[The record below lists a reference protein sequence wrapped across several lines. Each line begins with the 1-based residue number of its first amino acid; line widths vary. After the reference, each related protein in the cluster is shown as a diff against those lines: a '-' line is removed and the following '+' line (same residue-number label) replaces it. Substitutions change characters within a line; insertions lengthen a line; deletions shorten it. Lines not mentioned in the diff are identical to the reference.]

1 MIEDKNNV
9 IKSGGEI
16 FQFKS
21 NSDIKELEKSKEFN
35 FQESEEFSISLWV
48 KFYGSQYGSVVSK
61 MNDDNSDKFKGWD
74 IRFHTENEEQ
84 KIIFYMNNEYPNN
97 CLIHQTK
104 SINQI
109 ADYKWHHICIIFN
122 GIAELG
128 SLRIFI
134 DGTQT
139 EVYCTGNSLKE
150 KFSNLYPITLGG
162 RFNDKNHFDGKVYD
176 VRVIKD
182 ELDINKI
189 SKLAKET
196 KPKEIESDDPYIKDQ
211 FVLKASNITRNFRI
225 HQESDD
231 EIFRKLKSIITRKTG
246 HRDLKVLDN
255 ISLELKKGE
264 VLGILGRNGSGKST
278 LLKILG
284 RIMKPTSG
292 EIKVNGRISSFITI
306 GAGFHPEI
314 SAAQNVVLYGII
326 LGIEKKVMEQKI
338 DEVIKFAELEGFE
351 NSRIK
356 DFSTGML
363 MRLALSTALCV
374 DPDILLI
381 DEVLS
386 VGDYS
391 FQQKSSD
398 AFQRIKKSGKSII
411 FVSHNLRQLEE
422 FCDRV
427 ILLEKG
433 KIIESGKPERVIETY
448 VDLMK
453 NE

>member
-1 MIEDKNNV
+1 MIEDRNNV

-16 FQFKS
+16 FQFNS
-21 NSDIKELEKSKEFN
+21 NLDIKELKKSKEFN
-35 FQESEEFSISLWV
+35 FQENEKFSISLWV
-48 KFYGSQYGSVVSK
+48 KFYGAQYGSVVSK
-61 MNDDNSDKFKGWD
+61 MNDDGSDKFRGWD
-74 IRFHTENEEQ
+74 VRFHSENEEQ
-84 KIIFYMNNEYPNN
+84 KLQLYMNNEYPDND
-97 CLIHQTK
+97 LIHQTG

-109 ADYKWHHICIIFN
+109 SDYKWHHICINFN
-122 GIAELG
+122 GLVELG
-128 SLRIFI
+128 SVKIFI
-134 DGTQT
+134 DGKIS
-139 EVYCTGNSLKE
+139 EVYCIGNSLKD
-150 KFSNLYPITLGG
+150 KFSNLYPITIGG
-162 RFNDKNHFDGKVYD
+162 RFNDKNHFNGKVQGI
-176 VRVIKD
+176 RIIKD
-182 ELDINKI
+182 ELDITEI
-189 SKLAKET
+189 LKLVKET
-196 KPKEIESDDPYIKDQ
+196 KPEEIESDDHYIKDE
-211 FVLKASNITRNFRI
+211 FVLKASNITRNFTVY
-225 HQESDD
+225 QENDD

-246 HRDLKVLDN
+246 HRDLKILDN
-255 ISLELKKGE
+255 ISFELKKGE

-284 RIMKPTSG
+284 KIMKPTSG

-326 LGIEKKVMEQKI
+326 LGIKKKEMEQKI
-338 DEVIKFAELEGFE
+338 EEVIKFAELEGFE
-351 NSRIK
+351 DSRIK

-391 FQQKSSD
+391 FQEKSSN
-398 AFQRIKKSGKSII
+398 AFQDIKKSGKSII

-433 KIIESGKPERVIETY
+433 KIIETGKPGKVIETY
-448 VDLMK
+448 IKFMTK
-453 NE
+453 

>member
-1 MIEDKNNV
+1 
-9 IKSGGEI
+9 
-16 FQFKS
+16 
-21 NSDIKELEKSKEFN
+21 
-35 FQESEEFSISLWV
+35 
-48 KFYGSQYGSVVSK
+48 
-61 MNDDNSDKFKGWD
+61 
-74 IRFHTENEEQ
+74 
-84 KIIFYMNNEYPNN
+84 
-97 CLIHQTK
+97 
-104 SINQI
+104 
-109 ADYKWHHICIIFN
+109 
-122 GIAELG
+122 
-128 SLRIFI
+128 
-134 DGTQT
+134 
-139 EVYCTGNSLKE
+139 
-150 KFSNLYPITLGG
+150 
-162 RFNDKNHFDGKVYD
+162 VYD

-433 KIIESGKPERVIETY
+433 KIIETGKPGKIIETY
-448 VDLMK
+448 VKFMS
-453 NE
+453 E